1 MLAYRL
7 IEFAQAIVREDT
19 IESICPEK
27 LQVINFDEED
37 LNIFTI
43 VRADE
48 SDRIKDRL
56 KFYQAPEVLVG
67 QP

>member
-27 LQVINFDEED
+27 LQVIDFDEED
-37 LNIFTI
+37 LNTFSI
-43 VRADE
+43 VKAEE
-48 SDRIKDRL
+48 SDKIKDRL
-56 KFYQAPEVLVG
+56 KFYQAP
-67 QP
+67 

>member
-7 IEFAQAIVREDT
+7 IEFAQTILKEDT